1 MHVSRDWSIQSFI
14 IVQSS
19 NINDTKH
26 AKAIAWTRFLRWY
39 RRTILHTEKV
49 WLIVEM
55 LRRDNIW
62 SNIFFPWEK
71 VPMIIMNI
79 VLHLTNPGTTCAP
92 LESMNVTGSS
102 GTAIRV
108 PNQERCNVRSRER
121 RTDSAKTEGGGNAR
135 DRRLFRRMVGKI
147 HRRN

>member
-26 AKAIAWTRFLRWY
+26 AKAIAWTRSLRWY
-39 RRTILHTEKV
+39 RRTIFHTDKV
-49 WLIVEM
+49 WMIVEM

-62 SNIFFPWEK
+62 SKIFFLLGESAHDHHQYNIF
-71 VPMIIMNI
+71 
-79 VLHLTNPGTTCAP
+79 HLTNPGTTCAP
-92 LESMNVTGSS
+92 LESTNFTGSS

-135 DRRLFRRMVGKI
+135 D
-147 HRRN
+147 